1 MKKWDAE
8 HIYVDSNNTGKLI
21 DRLNRFEREGWI
33 IEGCDILDKYH
44 VLIIA
49 YKEIDEEE
57 EERQQREER
66 DRLINMG
73 RGRSMGGG
81 NRVG

>member
-8 HIYVDSNNTGKLI
+8 YIYVDSNNTGKLI
-21 DRLNRFEREGWI
+21 GRLNRYEREGWI
-33 IEGCDILDKYH
+33 IEGVDIIDKYH

-49 YKEIDEEE
+49 YKEVDLEE
-57 EERQQREER
+57 EERQQRNER
-66 DRLINMG
+66 ERLISMG

-81 NRVG
+81 NRIG